1 MVRLQI
7 ERLGSS
13 VNQCKVTGLRVGD
26 ESQTRPDGRFYLKFS
41 EQFRR
46 MRFVWAAVMV
56 GLAGLAALVL
66 LNWHQIEGDP
76 VSAAAPRADLASLAI
91 APQVAEQPPTL
102 EALRRRG
109 LELLRTEFPEDQPS
123 PPLGRGDR
131 LELHDATIQPVVR
144 IATAGADDG
153 LIAPAGVP
161 TIAAS
166 PRTEVKLI
174 KPTLAKQKQA
184 LKRPVYRHHARRSST
199 PRRDRVRMA
208 HATYLQ
214 TRGASQ
220 TTSAG
225 RPQTEQSAPEETSG
239 RFAPW
244 FSWKDDWD
252 KFWSK

>member
-1 MVRLQI
+1 MISQQI

-13 VNQCKVTGLRVGD
+13 VNQSKLAGLGG
-26 ESQTRPDGRFYLKFS
+26 PDDRFFFNFS
-41 EQFRR
+41 ERFRQ
-46 MRFVWAAVMV
+46 MKYVWAAVMA
-56 GLAGLAALVL
+56 GLAGLAALVV

-76 VSAAAPRADLASLAI
+76 VSAAAPRADLSSLAS
-91 APQVAEQPPTL
+91 APQVAEQPPTV
-102 EALRRRG
+102 EELRRRG

-131 LELHDATIQPVVR
+131 LELHDATLQPVVR
-144 IATAGADDG
+144 VATADADDG

-166 PRTEVKLI
+166 PRTEAQLI
-174 KPTLAKQKQA
+174 KPPIAKQKQA
-184 LKRPVYRHHARRSST
+184 LKRPVYRHHARRSAT
-199 PRRDRVRMA
+199 HRRDRVRMA

-220 TTSAG
+220 TTSAA

-244 FSWKDDWD
+244 LSWKDDWD

>member
-1 MVRLQI
+1 MIRQQI

-13 VNQCKVTGLRVGD
+13 VKQRLGGLGGPDDRV
-26 ESQTRPDGRFYLKFS
+26 FLKFS

-46 MRFVWAAVMV
+46 MRFVWTAVMA

-66 LNWHQIEGDP
+66 LNWNQIDP
-76 VSAAAPRADLASLAI
+76 VSAAAPRTDLSSLAS
-91 APQVAEQPPTL
+91 APEVAEQPPTV
-102 EALRRRG
+102 EELRRRG

-123 PPLGRGDR
+123 PPFGRGDR
-131 LELHDATIQPVVR
+131 LELHDAAIQPVLRV
-144 IATAGADDG
+144 ATAGADEA

-161 TIAAS
+161 TIATSS
-166 PRTEVKLI
+166 PTEAKLI
-174 KPTLAKQKQA
+174 KSALAKQKQA
-184 LKRPVYRHHARRSST
+184 LKRPVHRHHARRSST
-199 PRRDRVRMA
+199 HRRDRVRMA

-220 TTSAG
+220 TTSAA
-225 RPQTEQSAPEETSG
+225 RPQTEQSAPEEASG